1 MILILNQPKM
11 NARDASLKTSAVGNC
26 TLLKK
31 CSVTAPAICTTTG
44 ITYDKIKKQCPSG
57 NTCPAGS
64 NGVSITNVQ
73 CGTGCP
79 PPPFPGG
86 ENKVFFFI
94 FLTKTRHIFIYDF
107 LGPPDCSNVCEIS
120 QGKEP
125 ALTEADKTSAEK
137 DCIPVLK
144 SWNKQYRVNK
154 SMYFRFRLSQEVR

>member
-1 MILILNQPKM
+1 M
-11 NARDASLKTSAVGNC
+11 KTSAMGNC
-26 TLLKK
+26 TLLKN
-31 CSVTAPAICTTTG
+31 CSVSAPSICTTTG
-44 ITYDKIKKQCPSG
+44 ITYDKIKKQCPPTG
-57 NTCPAGS
+57 GTCPAGS
-64 NGVSITNVQ
+64 GFQFLEFQ

-79 PPPFPGG
+79 LPPFPFG
-86 ENKVFFFI
+86 EKKV
-94 FLTKTRHIFIYDF
+94 HITCIYFYDF